1 VLTPGLHGNRNDD
14 IGGGGVNS
22 FFVALSAGSLDI
34 RTPAALAADQATARA
49 HGSYRKLWFNLARNQ
64 RVSEVLSVSASVSGQ
79 VASKNLDQSEKMV
92 LGGMDGVRGYPQGEA
107 FGDQGYV
114 ASVEARLLLAG
125 LSQRVPGQVHLLGFV
140 DAGHV
145 TIDKRPWYVG
155 DNSRDL
161 GSAGVG
167 IGWDAP
173 GSFGVRTYYASTLG
187 GDAAMSAPDK
197 GGRFWIQ
204 AVKSL

>member
-1 VLTPGLHGNRNDD
+1 MRLTYDFAVSVVRRVGTCAHADENTDT
-14 IGGGGVNS
+14 
-22 FFVALSAGSLDI
+22 SAGNSPTYRRGPIRLLRDSL
-34 RTPAALAADQATARA
+34 RPGQQGRRRPVQQVVQGGLAGAAGVAPPTEPVVAT
-49 HGSYRKLWFNLARNQ
+49 
-64 RVSEVLSVSASVSGQ
+64 
-79 VASKNLDQSEKMV
+79 
-92 LGGMDGVRGYPQGEA
+92 
-107 FGDQGYV
+107 
-114 ASVEARLLLAG
+114 VEARLLLAR
-125 LSQRVPGQVHLLGFV
+125 LSQSMTGQVHLLGFV

-173 GSFGVRTYYASTLG
+173 GSFGVRTYYASTPG